1 MMIRGETEP
10 GASLIA
16 QQVREGKLPAGAAVE
31 KSLATIAATEPH
43 INAFT
48 GVWQEEAC
56 TAAARIDAMR
66 AAGETLP
73 PLAGVPFAVKDLFDV
88 AGHVTLAGSKINRDL
103 PPASKDA
110 FLVAKLKRAGGIC
123 VGATNM
129 GEYAYDF
136 VTENQHYGVTHN
148 PHRHGYTAGGSSG
161 GSAAAV
167 ASGEV
172 PIALGSDTNGSIRVP
187 ASYCGIYG
195 LRPTHGRLSR
205 RGAFPF
211 VASIDNVGP
220 FARSLEDLALAF
232 DVLQA
237 RDERDPNQRERPNCL
252 ARAATHNRATGLRV
266 ARLGGFF
273 SDNATAEVREAV
285 DGFCKAL
292 GIERT
297 LQWEHAAAARA
308 AAFMISA
315 AEGGALHL
323 QRLRGRMREF
333 EFDRACRL
341 MAGAIQPAARVAQA
355 HRFRAWFRQQVR
367 ACFREVDVLIAP
379 ATPWTALPH
388 GTTTAMLNGQVV
400 PAAASGGILTQPV
413 SFIGLPVICAPLPR
427 TAGQLPIGVQLI
439 AAPWCEHQLFAF
451 AAHALARGAVVDA
464 HTVPGR

>member
-1 MMIRGETEP
+1 MSDRDPSSESAGQ
-10 GASLIA
+10 LA
-16 QQVREGKLPAGAAVE
+16 QQLRAGKVTAAAGIE
-31 KSLATIAATEPH
+31 QTLARIAALEPRVH
-43 INAFT
+43 AFT
-48 GVWQEEAC
+48 GLWREQAL
-56 TAAARIDAMR
+56 AAGLRIDAMR

-88 AGHVTLAGSKINRDL
+88 AGHITLAGSKINRDA
-103 PPASKDA
+103 PPAVEDA
-110 FLVAKLKRAGGIC
+110 FLVAKMKRAGGIC

-136 VTENQHYGVTHN
+136 VTENQHYGATHN

-187 ASYCGIYG
+187 ASWCGIYG

-220 FARSLEDLALAF
+220 FARTLEDLALAF
-232 DVLQA
+232 DVLQG

-252 ARAATHNRATGLRV
+252 ARAATHNGIAGLRL

-273 SDNATAEVREAV
+273 TDNTTPEVRDAV
-285 DGFCKAL
+285 DQFCRL
-292 GIERT
+292 LDIDQQ

-308 AAFMISA
+308 AAFVVSA

-323 QRLRGRMREF
+323 QRLRHRARDF

-355 HRFRAWFRQQVR
+355 HRFRAWFGEQVR
-367 ACFREVDVLIAP
+367 AGFRSADVLVAP

-388 GTTTAMLNGQVV
+388 GTATATLNGQQV
-400 PAAASGGILTQPV
+400 PAAATGGILTQPV
-413 SFIGLPVICAPLPR
+413 SFVGLPVICAPLPR
-427 TAGQLPIGVQLI
+427 AAGELPIGVQLI
-439 AAPWCEHQLFAF
+439 AAPWCEHQLFAL
-451 AAHALARGAVVDA
+451 AAHAVRRGALV
-464 HTVPGR
+464 

>member
-1 MMIRGETEP
+1 MTSQVQSGL

-16 QQVREGKLPAGAAVE
+16 QQVREGRITAAAAVE
-31 KSLATIAATEPH
+31 QSLAGIAASEPQ

-48 GVWQEEAC
+48 GVWREEAR

-73 PLAGVPFAVKDLFDV
+73 PLAGVPFAAKDLFDV
-88 AGHVTLAGSKINRDL
+88 AGHVTLAGSKINRAAA
-103 PPASKDA
+103 PATEDA

-136 VTENQHYGVTHN
+136 VTENQHYGPTHN

-220 FARSLEDLALAF
+220 FARNLQDLALAF
-232 DVLQA
+232 DVLQG

-252 ARAATHNRATGLRV
+252 ARAAMHNRAAGLRV

-273 SDNATAEVREAV
+273 IDNTTAEVRAAV
-285 DGFCKAL
+285 DGFCQAL
-292 GIERT
+292 GLDRT
-297 LQWEHAAAARA
+297 LQWEQAAAARA

-315 AEGGALHL
+315 AEGGAFHL
-323 QRLRGRMREF
+323 QRLRHQLRDF

-341 MAGAIQPAARVAQA
+341 MAGAIQPAARMAQA

-367 ACFREVDVLIAP
+367 ACFRDVDVLIAP

-388 GTTTAMLNGQVV
+388 GTMTATLNGLEV
-400 PAAASGGILTQPV
+400 PAAASGGILTQPI

-427 TAGQLPIGVQLI
+427 AAGELPIGVQLI
-439 AAPWCEHQLFAF
+439 AAPWCEHQLFAL
-451 AAHALARGAVVDA
+451 AAHAARCGALA
-464 HTVPGR
+464 

>member
-1 MMIRGETEP
+1 MSGAATPMP
-10 GASLIA
+10 GAGALA
-16 QQVREGKLPAGAAVE
+16 QQVRDRKVSATSAVE
-31 KSLATIAATEPH
+31 QSLARIANTEPRV
-43 INAFT
+43 NAFT
-48 GVWQEEAC
+48 AVWGDEAR
-56 TAAARIDAMR
+56 AAAAKVDAMR
-66 AAGETLP
+66 AAGTTLP

-88 AGHVTLAGSKINRDL
+88 ARHVTLAGSKINRDAL
-103 PPASKDA
+103 PATEDA
-110 FLVAKLKRAGGIC
+110 FLVARLKRAGGIS

-136 VTENQHYGVTHN
+136 VTENQHYGPTHN

-220 FARSLEDLALAF
+220 FARTLDDLALAF
-232 DVLQA
+232 DVLQG

-252 ARAATHNRATGLRV
+252 ARAATHNNVAGLRI

-273 SDNATAEVREAV
+273 ADNATDEVRAAV
-285 DGFCKAL
+285 DDFCKAL
-292 GIERT
+292 GIDRT
-297 LQWEHAAAARA
+297 VVWEQAAAARA

-323 QRLRGRMREF
+323 QRLRTRARDF

-355 HRFRAWFRQQVR
+355 HRFRAWFREQVR
-367 ACFREVDVLIAP
+367 SCFRDVDVLIAP

-388 GTTTAMLNGQVV
+388 GTATAMLNGQVV

-413 SFIGLPVICAPLPR
+413 SFIGLPVICAPLAR
-427 TAGQLPIGVQLI
+427 AEVEMPIGVQLI
-439 AAPWCEHQLFAF
+439 AAPWCEHQLFAL

-464 HTVPGR
+464 HTVPGP